1 MRIPCVKTARM
12 VILVLRSPLDHHSIT
27 VAYLQAATDRFG
39 GDQRRVLGTVRGTP
53 RGFGRLS
60 TKQWGFNQERWVM
73 NCCAKERW
81 VLKFHEEWED
91 CKYDLQVSFIAIT
104 YYIIY
109 IHVCVWHQISIS
121 QSWSCYLWCSIVP
134 GKHGFGWGVWLS
146 FHPGFNREPGS
157 IGASPPQR
165 LCLINDDK
173 CIFTCVFTL
182 NGLQSRKYM
191 SVSIFLSCL
200 GVLFFVG
207 LLHVNNI

>member
-27 VAYLQAATDRFG
+27 VAYLQAAATDRFG

-104 YYIIY
+104 YYILYIY
-109 IHVCVWHQISIS
+109 
-121 QSWSCYLWCSIVP
+121 
-134 GKHGFGWGVWLS
+134 
-146 FHPGFNREPGS
+146 
-157 IGASPPQR
+157 
-165 LCLINDDK
+165 
-173 CIFTCVFTL
+173 TCVCMASDKHLTIMILLSMMQHRSREAWIWLRRLIEFSPRFQQGTWEYRGVPTSKTL
-182 NGLQSRKYM
+182 FDKWW
-191 SVSIFLSCL
+191 
-200 GVLFFVG
+200 
-207 LLHVNNI
+207 

>member
-1 MRIPCVKTARM
+1 MRNPCVKTARM

-27 VAYLQAATDRFG
+27 VAYLQAAATDRFG

-109 IHVCVWHQISIS
+109 IYMCVYGIRQASHNDDLVI
-121 QSWSCYLWCSIVP
+121 YDAA
-134 GKHGFGWGVWLS
+134 S
-146 FHPGFNREPGS
+146 FQGS
-157 IGASPPQR
+157 MDLAEAFDWVYTPVSTGNLGASGRPH
-165 LCLINDDK
+165 LKD
-173 CIFTCVFTL
+173 
-182 NGLQSRKYM
+182 
-191 SVSIFLSCL
+191 
-200 GVLFFVG
+200 FVW
-207 LLHVNNI
+207 